1 MSHLSAENQV
11 LERNLDKFPAGD
23 ILLLDVMPDE
33 APLQFASLR
42 QDITW
47 HGFTPFFDTHQ
58 FFQTKR
64 FSQFDVSFSAWLD
77 TKQRFD
83 AIVIYYPKAKNRFDY
98 YLSMASKLLNT
109 NGLIYVVG
117 EKKGGIKSCDK
128 GLKPFVIKANKI
140 DAARHCMLYIG
151 ASNGVVCKKS
161 IEQWYSSTALDIE
174 VTGETISLTLFSL
187 PGTFSAN
194 RLDEGTELL
203 LKTMTTVSGKGLDFG
218 CGCGVISAAVGKR
231 FGTTM
236 TAIDVDAL
244 AISSSNKTF
253 EYNKI
258 EANSLASNGLS
269 SLINKAEK
277 FDFIVTNP
285 PFHTGIDTDY
295 NITEQF
301 IQQSKKVL
309 KTQYDFWMVAN
320 AFLPY
325 PDLFKHYLKPV
336 DIKSKNKRF
345 NIYRTGTS
353 IN

>member
-1 MSHLSAENQV
+1 MSNLSPENQV
-11 LERNLDKFPAGD
+11 LERNIDQFPAGD
-23 ILLLDVMPDE
+23 ILLLDVMPDD
-33 APLQFASLR
+33 APLNFASVR

-58 FFQTKR
+58 FFQTKK
-64 FSQFDVSFSAWLD
+64 FHKFDVSFSAWFD
-77 TKQRFD
+77 TEQRFD
-83 AIVIYYPKAKNRFDY
+83 AIVIYYPKAKHRFDY
-98 YLSMASKLLNT
+98 YLSMASKLLND

-140 DAARHCMLYIG
+140 DSARHCMLYIG
-151 ASNGVVCKKS
+151 ASNGVVCPKTM
-161 IEQWYSSTALDIE
+161 EQWYSSTTLDIE

-194 RLDEGTELL
+194 RLDDGTELL
-203 LKTMTTVSGKGLDFG
+203 LKTITSVTGKGLDFG

-231 FGTTM
+231 FGTPM
-236 TAIDVDAL
+236 TAVDVDAL
-244 AISSSNKTF
+244 AIASSNKTF
-253 EYNKI
+253 EYNNINAK
-258 EANSLASNGLS
+258 SLASNGLS
-269 SLINKAEK
+269 QLIAKADK

-301 IQQSKKVL
+301 IQHSKKVL
-309 KTQYDFWMVAN
+309 QPKYDFWMVAN

-325 PDLFKHYLKPV
+325 PDVFKHYLKPV
-336 DIKSKNKRF
+336 DVKSNNKRF
-345 NIYRTGTS
+345 NIYHAGTS